1 MEVIDQARRLA
12 YLLTGI
18 DDRMLKGGNDR
29 EVYEFL
35 EQFGNEF
42 DVDLN
47 LVDMRHL
54 SHYRWVIPLR
64 NYTGVAVVVSRGAQL
79 KWEVY
84 DFSEIP
90 QEIGIEIKRC
100 ARRQPQSA

>member
-1 MEVIDQARRLA
+1 MEVIDQARRLS

-18 DDRMLKGGNDR
+18 DDRMLRGGNDR

-35 EQFGNEF
+35 DQFGKEF
-42 DVDLN
+42 DVDLD

-64 NYTGVAVVVSRGAQL
+64 NYTGVAVVVSRGAES

-84 DFSEIP
+84 EFSEIP
-90 QEIGIEIKRC
+90 QEVNNEIRRC
-100 ARRQPQSA
+100 ARRQKRSA

>member
-1 MEVIDQARRLA
+1 MEVTDQARRLS

-18 DDRMLKGGNDR
+18 DSQMPRGGNDR

-35 EQFGNEF
+35 EKFGNEF
-42 DVDLN
+42 DVDLD

-64 NYTGVAVVVSRGAQL
+64 NYTGVAVVVSRGAES

-84 DFSEIP
+84 EFSEIP
-90 QEIGIEIKRC
+90 QEVGIEIKRC
-100 ARRQPQSA
+100 VRRREQSA